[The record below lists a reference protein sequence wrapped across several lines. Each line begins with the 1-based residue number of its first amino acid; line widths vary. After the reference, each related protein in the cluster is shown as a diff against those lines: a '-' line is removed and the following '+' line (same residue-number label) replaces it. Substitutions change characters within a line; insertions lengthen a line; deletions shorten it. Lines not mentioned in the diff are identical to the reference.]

1 MVKIAE
7 VVVELYAEGFSH
19 SGKQTKGRVLF
30 DLHTAAFTIQ
40 VDDEVRNLSAPTED
54 FYSEEDAKAAL
65 LDYWRQ
71 CEEELK
77 KAGMP
82 CWKP

>member
-7 VVVELYAEGFSH
+7 VVVELVAEDFSN
-19 SGKQTKGRVLF
+19 SGKRTKGRVLF
-30 DLHTAAFTIQ
+30 DNDVFTIQ
-40 VDDEVRNLSAPTED
+40 VDDEVRNVPAPTKN
-54 FYSEEDAKAAL
+54 YRSEQDAKAAVV
-65 LDYWRQ
+65 DYWRQ

-77 KAGMP
+77 KSGLP